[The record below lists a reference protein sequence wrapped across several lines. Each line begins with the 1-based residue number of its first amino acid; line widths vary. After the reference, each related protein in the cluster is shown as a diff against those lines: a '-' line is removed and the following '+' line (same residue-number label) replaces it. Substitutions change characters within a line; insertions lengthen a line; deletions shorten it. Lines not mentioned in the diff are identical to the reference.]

1 MDIDLFEYSDILNAP
16 FQAFNGSWEVTN
28 THWHYFTEILYLKE
42 GELEAEVLGTKYY
55 LKPGDLIIFHPKQ
68 IHAFRNAQKKE
79 NLELIKENASALE
92 IPITIDESN
101 IFDVVTDQRRC

>member
-42 GELEAEVLGTKYY
+42 GELEA
-55 LKPGDLIIFHPKQ
+55 
-68 IHAFRNAQKKE
+68 
-79 NLELIKENASALE
+79 
-92 IPITIDESN
+92 
-101 IFDVVTDQRRC
+101 